1 MEDHRRLVVT
11 TGLVCNDYT
20 DTVDVIEVRDDQGR
34 EVLVD
39 DDGRTFVLVDGRRRD
54 VAFTVTVSVR

>member
-20 DTVDVIEVRDDQGR
+20 DTIDVIEVRDDQGR
-34 EVLVD
+34 EVLDD
-39 DDGRTFVLVDGRRRD
+39 DDGRAFVLVDGQRHE
-54 VAFTVTVSVR
+54 VSFAVTISVR